1 MIGTP
6 LLPLILAGLML
17 VALIGYVVLAG
28 ADFGGGV
35 WDLLASGPRRDAQ
48 RALIA
53 EAIAPVWE
61 ANHVWLVVVVVILFS
76 SFPRVYSEI
85 ATMLHVPLS
94 LMLAGIV
101 LRGSAF
107 VFRAY
112 GGDQRASRLR
122 WGRLFAISSVVTPVL
137 LGVSVGAIAS
147 GELASPAAIASGG
160 GGAPRGGS
168 FAALFIFPWLRLFP
182 LGVGLLALA
191 TFAMLAAVYLTLETD
206 DAVLRE
212 DFRRRALMAGAA
224 HAVVAALVLIIAR
237 SEAPA
242 MWLRFWSRPA
252 SLAVLAA
259 GVLAGAGVLGA
270 LVTRRWVWARF
281 AAAAEAALIVFGW
294 ALAQYPEMLPGRL
307 TIAAAAAP
315 DATLRLILGVLAAGT
330 VVLLPS
336 LLYLFRV
343 FKGERQQGA
352 RPDVAH

>member
-6 LLPLILAGLML
+6 LLPLLLVGLML

-35 WDLLASGPRRDAQ
+35 WDMLASGPRREAQ

-53 EAIAPVWE
+53 DAIAPVWE
-61 ANHVWLVVVVVILFS
+61 ANHVWLIIVVVILFS

-94 LMLAGIV
+94 LMLVGIV

-112 GGDQRASRLR
+112 GGDQRAARLR

-137 LGVSVGAIAS
+137 LGICVGAIAS
-147 GELASPAAIASGG
+147 GELASPAALASD
-160 GGAPRGGS
+160 AVHRGGS
-168 FAALFIFPWLRLFP
+168 FASLYIFPWLRPFP

-206 DAVLRE
+206 DAALRE
-212 DFRRRALMAGAA
+212 DFRRRALIAGGA
-224 HAVVAALVLIIAR
+224 HAILAALVLVIAR
-237 SEAPA
+237 SEAPS
-242 MWLRFWSRPA
+242 MWLRFWSRPS
-252 SLAVLAA
+252 SLAVLAG
-259 GVLAGAGVLGA
+259 GVISGAGALGA
-270 LVTRRWVWARF
+270 LVTRRWLWARL
-281 AAAAEAALIVFGW
+281 AAAAEAALIVGGW
-294 ALAQYPEMLPGRL
+294 ALAQYPEMLPGRM

-315 DATLRLILGVLAAGT
+315 DATLRLILGALIAGS

-336 LLYLFRV
+336 LLYLLRV
-343 FKGERQQGA
+343 FKGERERGR